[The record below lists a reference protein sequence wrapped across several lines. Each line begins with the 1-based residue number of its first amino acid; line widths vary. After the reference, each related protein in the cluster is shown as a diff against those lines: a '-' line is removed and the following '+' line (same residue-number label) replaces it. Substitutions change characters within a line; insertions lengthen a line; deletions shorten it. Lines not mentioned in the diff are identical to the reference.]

1 MVRQRRAVELFD
13 HGDSDSPGS
22 THPASLLARHAAAP
36 YNTASNS
43 GSDSRNSF
51 LLPNTA
57 QRAPMPEIV
66 SVPSNS
72 HQDAHNSHQPGM
84 DSHQILATI
93 PAHLAKRIPP
103 AGINPR
109 RDS

>member
-1 MVRQRRAVELFD
+1 MVRQRRAAELFD

-51 LLPNTA
+51 LLPNTLILPNGFRPQA
-57 QRAPMPEIV
+57 
-66 SVPSNS
+66 ST
-72 HQDAHNSHQPGM
+72 PGGTA
-84 DSHQILATI
+84 DV
-93 PAHLAKRIPP
+93 R
-103 AGINPR
+103 
-109 RDS
+109 